1 MAPPSSEFLADLHA
15 HTTRSD
21 GVLEPGE
28 LLKLARARGLGAV
41 AITDHNVLTRVEA
54 EGILVVPGTEV
65 STTAGHIL
73 GYLVE
78 EEIPKGLKPDEAV
91 ERILE
96 AGGIPVPAHPFK
108 ISVGIGG
115 AWLRR
120 LAPRLGAIEV
130 LNGRTSRLANRR
142 AMAYARELG
151 KPPTAGSDAH
161 LPEELGRCVLAL
173 PSEPGDPEELMEMVL
188 AGEGI
193 PRGRG
198 LTIPAT
204 VRMYVRSVANW
215 GRRGFRRI

>member
-1 MAPPSSEFLADLHA
+1 MAPQSSEFLADLHA

-21 GVLEPGE
+21 GVLEPRG
-28 LLKLARARGLGAV
+28 LLRLAKSRGLGAI
-41 AITDHNVLTRVEA
+41 AITDHNVLTRVEG
-54 EGILVVPGTEV
+54 EGILVVPGEEV

-73 GYLVE
+73 AYLVQ
-78 EEIPKGLKPDEAV
+78 EEIPRGLDPEEAV
-91 ERILE
+91 DRIVE
-96 AGGIPVPAHPFK
+96 AGGIAVPAHPFK

-120 LAPRLGAIEV
+120 LAPRIGAIEV
-130 LNGRTSRLANRR
+130 LNGRTSRFANRR

-161 LPEELGRCVLAL
+161 LPEEVGRCFLAL
-173 PSEPGDPEELMEMVL
+173 PSDPGDPEELMEMVL
-188 AGEGI
+188 RGEGA

-198 LTIPAT
+198 LTLPAA